1 MYVWVLKSPPTFTY
15 AKQYRARPRAAP
27 AWRTLMSEQLTF
39 QLQDRPLLSPMFLLR
54 WEKTQDAHVLL
65 YPEGVIKLNGSAAEI
80 LKRCNGETTVAGMVD
95 ELKALFVDVGASEI
109 ETGINKFLETAHAKG
124 WIRSR

>member
-1 MYVWVLKSPPTFTY
+1 
-15 AKQYRARPRAAP
+15 
-27 AWRTLMSEQLTF
+27 MSEQSAF
-39 QLQDRPLLSPMFLLR
+39 QPGDRPALSPMFLLR

-65 YPEGVIKLNGSAAEI
+65 YPEGVIKLNSSAAEI

-95 ELKALFVDVGASEI
+95 ELKALFVDVGADEI
-109 ETGINKFLETAHAKG
+109 EIGINKFLETAHAKG

>member
-1 MYVWVLKSPPTFTY
+1 
-15 AKQYRARPRAAP
+15 
-27 AWRTLMSEQLTF
+27 MSEQLTF
-39 QLQDRPLLSPMFLLR
+39 KPEDKPALSPMFLLR

-95 ELKALFVDVGASEI
+95 ELKALFVDIGAGEI

>member
-1 MYVWVLKSPPTFTY
+1 
-15 AKQYRARPRAAP
+15 
-27 AWRTLMSEQLTF
+27 MSEQSAF
-39 QLQDRPLLSPMFLLR
+39 KPEDRPALSPMFLLR

-80 LKRCNGETTVAGMVD
+80 LKHCDGETTVAAMTD
-95 ELKALFVDVGASEI
+95 ALKTVFVDVDADEI
-109 ETGINKFLETAHAKG
+109 ENGINRFLETAHAKG

>member
-1 MYVWVLKSPPTFTY
+1 
-15 AKQYRARPRAAP
+15 
-27 AWRTLMSEQLTF
+27 MSESLTF
-39 QLQDRPLLSPMFLLR
+39 QPGDRPALSPMFLLR

-80 LKRCNGETTVAGMVD
+80 LKRCTGENTVAGMVD
-95 ELKALFVDVGASEI
+95 ELKAVFVDVAADEI
-109 ETGINKFLETAHAKG
+109 ENGINRFLETAHAKG

>member
-1 MYVWVLKSPPTFTY
+1 
-15 AKQYRARPRAAP
+15 
-27 AWRTLMSEQLTF
+27 MSEQLTF
-39 QLQDRPLLSPMFLLR
+39 QPQDRPLLSPMFLLR

-80 LKRCNGETTVAGMVD
+80 LKRCNGETTVAELVD
-95 ELKALFVDVGASEI
+95 ELKVLFVDVGMDEI
-109 ETGINKFLETAHAKG
+109 ENGINRFLETAHAKG

>member
-1 MYVWVLKSPPTFTY
+1 
-15 AKQYRARPRAAP
+15 
-27 AWRTLMSEQLTF
+27 MSEQLTF
-39 QLQDRPLLSPMFLLR
+39 QPGDRPALSPMFLLR

-80 LKRCNGETTVAGMVD
+80 LKRCTGETTVADMVD
-95 ELKALFVDVGASEI
+95 ELKALFVDVGAGEI
-109 ETGINKFLETAHAKG
+109 EIGINKFLETAHAKG

>member
-1 MYVWVLKSPPTFTY
+1 
-15 AKQYRARPRAAP
+15 
-27 AWRTLMSEQLTF
+27 MSQHLTF
-39 QLQDRPLLSPMFLLR
+39 QPGDRLALSPMFLLR

-80 LKRCNGETTVAGMVD
+80 LKHCDGETTVAAMMEALKSVFIDVD
-95 ELKALFVDVGASEI
+95 ADEI
-109 ETGINKFLETAHAKG
+109 ENGINRFLETAHAKG